1 VSAVIERLEVLPGL
15 GTVVRAGD
23 LAGWAA
29 PSASP
34 ALVSFLVQSARNLA
48 GSATAARRVADH
60 LAGVLEGGDPEPG
73 VAFALVGPSAKGW
86 DTLLH
91 GAVHAWDGASWVS
104 PETGRGW
111 LRCVLEA
118 RPSITV
124 SLAGTTAPPPSPD
137 DMWDLEAGVVPGGG
151 FVLVPSPPV
160 PPSAGMLVTDEGAVY
175 VLDRDYL
182 LGSDPPTCADAA
194 PLRLE
199 GPGAAPVHAA
209 VRVDEDR
216 LVVADRGSSTGTYVY
231 QPGGSAWE
239 KVPPCGE
246 AVVSPGGHV
255 AVGQRV
261 VTFVAQDPDTL
272 DR

>member
-1 VSAVIERLEVLPGL
+1 MSGVIERLEVLPGL

-23 LAGWAA
+23 LAAWAA

-34 ALVSFLVQSARNLA
+34 ALVSFLVQSARNLS
-48 GSATAARRVADH
+48 GSATAGRRVIDH
-60 LAGVLEGGDPEPG
+60 LIGVLEGGDPEPG
-73 VAFALVGPSAKGW
+73 AAFAVVGPCSQGW

-104 PETGRGW
+104 PEVGRGW
-111 LRCVLEA
+111 LRAVLEA

-151 FVLVPSPPV
+151 FVLVPSPPE
-160 PPSAGMLVTDEGAVY
+160 PQAAGMLVTDKGAVY
-175 VLDRDYL
+175 VLDRGYL
-182 LGSDPPTCADAA
+182 LGSDPPDCADPA
-194 PLRLE
+194 PLRLD
-199 GPGAAPVHAA
+199 GPGAAPVHAS
-209 VRVDEDR
+209 VRLDGDR
-216 LVVADRGSSTGTYVY
+216 LVVADRGSGEATYVY

-239 KVPPCGE
+239 KVPASGE
-246 AVVSPGGHV
+246 AVVSAGGHV

-261 VTFVAQDPDTL
+261 VTFVAEDVHG
-272 DR
+272 R

>member
-1 VSAVIERLEVLPGL
+1 MSGVIERLEVLPGL

-23 LAGWAA
+23 LAAWAA

-48 GSATAARRVADH
+48 GSATAGRRVVDH
-60 LAGVLEGGDPEPG
+60 LMGVLEGGDPEPG
-73 VAFALVGPSAKGW
+73 VAFAVVGPNSKGW

-91 GAVHAWDGASWVS
+91 GAAHAWDGASWVS
-104 PETGRGW
+104 PDARRGW
-111 LRCVLEA
+111 LRSVLEA

-151 FVLVPSPPV
+151 FVLVPSPPE
-160 PPSAGMLVTDEGAVY
+160 PPAAGMLVTDEGAVY
-175 VLDRDYL
+175 VLDRGYL
-182 LGSDPPTCADAA
+182 LGSDPPDCPDPA
-194 PLRLE
+194 PLRLD
-199 GPGAAPVHAA
+199 GPDAAPVHAA
-209 VRVDEDR
+209 VRLDGSR
-216 LVVADRGSSTGTYVY
+216 LVVADRGSSAGTYVY

-239 KVPPCGE
+239 KVPPSGE
-246 AVVSPGGHV
+246 AVVSAGGHV

-261 VTFVAQDPDTL
+261 VTFVAEDVL
-272 DR
+272 GR